1 MSGGLPVPESLPS
14 ACDLVRTRVVE
25 DPGTGLAACLDR
37 GLTGYAV
44 FTPGDALLLGD
55 RGRGVLTVRGGVPT
69 HAYHTGSGRAGAA
82 ALDDLAAPGPF
93 EVALYAIPA
102 SASGSR
108 SESGSTSEA
117 GSPAPRGDPVDPDLP
132 AERLTGDT
140 DLAARTRAAA
150 PADLRPAADDS
161 LDAVE
166 AFLENEEKVA
176 AIRERAREE
185 AQRRAAEWGF
195 EDLGE

>member
-1 MSGGLPVPESLPS
+1 V
-14 ACDLVRTRVVE
+14 A
-25 DPGTGLAACLDR
+25 DPGTALAACLDR
-37 GLTGYAV
+37 ELTGYAV
-44 FTPGDALLLGD
+44 FTPGDALLLDD
-55 RGRGVLTVRGGVPT
+55 RGRGVLTVREGVPT
-69 HAYHTGSGRAGAA
+69 HAYHTDTGAVGAA

-93 EVALYAIPA
+93 EVACYA
-102 SASGSR
+102 
-108 SESGSTSEA
+108 A
-117 GSPAPRGDPVDPDLP
+117 GGAGADPPDPRGAPVDPDLP
-132 AERLTGDT
+132 AERLAGDT

-150 PADLRPAADDS
+150 PADLTPADADDS

-195 EDLGE
+195 EELRE